1 MTLPLTQNVVKKRTP
16 FVFQSLKVKTCGKWL
31 KGLEDSPSALSILL
45 TKIPPKINH
54 VFNNDANQWF
64 RKLLKKLQKETT
76 QNTSCVYRSTCWNTI
91 QQGIDVWLNFFGSI
105 RKVPTWHFFGREIL
119 LLGYFEEGNC
129 DAFDDNIV
137 DMLSY
142 LATQYESYKQKA
154 QSGKPGKTPQYWLTY
169 LDSYIYK
176 EWLIVPYKKKI

>member
-1 MTLPLTQNVVKKRTP
+1 ME
-16 FVFQSLKVKTCGKWL
+16 F
-31 KGLEDSPSALSILL
+31 
-45 TKIPPKINH
+45 
-54 VFNNDANQWF
+54 
-64 RKLLKKLQKETT
+64 
-76 QNTSCVYRSTCWNTI
+76 
-91 QQGIDVWLNFFGSI
+91 WLNFFGST

-119 LLGYFEEGNC
+119 LLGYFEEGNF

-142 LATQYESYKQKA
+142 LATQYESYKRKA

-176 EWLIVPYKKKI
+176 EWLIVPYKKMI